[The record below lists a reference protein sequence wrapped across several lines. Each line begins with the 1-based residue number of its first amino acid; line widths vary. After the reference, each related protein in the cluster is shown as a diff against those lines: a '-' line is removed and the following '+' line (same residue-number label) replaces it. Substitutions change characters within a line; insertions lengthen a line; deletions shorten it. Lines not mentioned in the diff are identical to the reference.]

1 MMDITIL
8 LADNHKV
15 FRDGL
20 RTLISNKSEMKI
32 VAEAGDGRTAVN
44 ISKRLSPDIVITDIA
59 MPDMNGIDVTRAIL
73 EAMPHTKVIALSYYT
88 DRIFVSGMLQA
99 GASGYISK
107 DCAFEEIQKAVDAV
121 CKGQTYLSPKI
132 AEKVF
137 RYG

>member
-8 LADNHKV
+8 LADNHEV
-15 FRDGL
+15 FRDEL

-59 MPDMNGIDVTRAIL
+59 MPDMNGIDITRAIL
-73 EAMPHTKVIALSYYT
+73 EAMPRTKVIVLSYHT

-107 DCAFEEIQKAVDAV
+107 DCAFEELQKAVDAV
-121 CKGQTYLSPKI
+121 YKGQTYLSPKI

-137 RYG
+137 RHG

>member
-8 LADNHKV
+8 LADNHEV

-20 RTLISNKSEMKI
+20 RKLISNKSEMKI

-73 EAMPHTKVIALSYYT
+73 EAMPQTRVIALSCYT

-107 DCAFEEIQKAVDAV
+107 DCAFEELRKAVDAV
-121 CKGQTYLSPKI
+121 CKGRTYLSPKI